1 MQVLYDTEWETDCVK
16 EVRKVAEQLVETYP
30 CDSCNVEVCYRRC
43 YKMTLWAEKAKEKL
57 AEYET
62 AEEEERLVVLPVGIG
77 DEVYIIE
84 KCSNI
89 PERLDGTLY
98 DSDGGPGTA
107 TGYYCPY
114 EENCPFD
121 GDDFTICDD
130 YKEKLAI
137 FKDYVNEIHIRENEV
152 FIFAEN
158 TCQYC
163 SFGKTMFLTRE
174 EAEKALRDLKEQ

>member
-1 MQVLYDTEWETDCVK
+1 MQVLYDTEWEADCVK

-30 CDSCNVEVCYRRC
+30 CDSCNVEVCYRGC
-43 YKMTLWAEKAKEKL
+43 YKMTLWAEKAKENL

>member
-1 MQVLYDTEWETDCVK
+1 MTERLSNKNPCSSCKVDRQIGNQNRWECECSRCDKPNDWKNECVK
-16 EVRKVAEQLVETYP
+16 
-30 CDSCNVEVCYRRC
+30 
-43 YKMTLWAEKAKEKL
+43 KL

-62 AEEEERLVVLPVGIG
+62 AEEEGRLVILPVGIG

-89 PERLDGTLY
+89 PKQLDGTLY

-114 EENCPFD
+114 EVNCPFD

-130 YKEKLAI
+130 YNEKVAV
-137 FKDYVNEIHIRENEV
+137 FKDYVDEIHIRENEAS
-152 FIFAEN
+152 IFTEN

-163 SFGKTMFLTRE
+163 SFGKTVFLTRE
-174 EAEKALRDLKEQ
+174 EAEKALEEMEKDE

>member
-1 MQVLYDTEWETDCVK
+1 MTERLT
-16 EVRKVAEQLVETYP
+16 ETYP
-30 CDSCNVEVCYRRC
+30 CDLCNVEFCYRQC

-57 AEYET
+57 TEYET
-62 AEEEERLVVLPVGIG
+62 AEEEGRLVALPVGIG

-98 DSDGGPGTA
+98 DSDGSPGTA

-114 EENCPFD
+114 ELNCPFD

-130 YKEKLAI
+130 YKEKLAV
-137 FKDYVNEIHIRENEV
+137 FKDCIDEIHIRENEV
-152 FIFAEN
+152 SIFTEI

-163 SFGKTMFLTRE
+163 IFGKTMFLTRE
-174 EAEKALRDLKEQ
+174 EAEKALEEMNKNE

>member
-1 MQVLYDTEWETDCVK
+1 MTERLSSKNPCNACKVDRQIGNPNRWECECDSCDKPIDWKNDCVK
-16 EVRKVAEQLVETYP
+16 
-30 CDSCNVEVCYRRC
+30 
-43 YKMTLWAEKAKEKL
+43 KL

-62 AEEEERLVVLPVGIG
+62 AEDEGRLVVLPVGIG

>member
-1 MQVLYDTEWETDCVK
+1 MCERGEKQLTERLTEDYYDDLQKIIRHYVK
-16 EVRKVAEQLVETYP
+16 SDNIDLNTGGDDFQ
-30 CDSCNVEVCYRRC
+30 DIID
-43 YKMTLWAEKAKEKL
+43 KL
-57 AEYET
+57 AEYEI

-152 FIFAEN
+152 FLFAEN

-163 SFGKTMFLTRE
+163 SFRKTMFLTRE

>member
-1 MQVLYDTEWETDCVK
+1 MTERLSDKNPCNSCKVDRQIGNPNRWECECSRCEKPNDWKNDCIK
-16 EVRKVAEQLVETYP
+16 
-30 CDSCNVEVCYRRC
+30 
-43 YKMTLWAEKAKEKL
+43 KL
-57 AEYET
+57 SEYET
-62 AEEEERLVVLPVGIG
+62 VEREGRLVVLPVGIG

-89 PERLDGTLY
+89 PDRLDGTLY
-98 DSDGGPGTA
+98 DSDGSPGTA

-114 EENCPFD
+114 EANCPFD
-121 GDDFTICDD
+121 DDDFTICDD
-130 YKEKLAI
+130 CKEKLAV
-137 FKDYVNEIHIRENEV
+137 FNDYVNEIHIRENEI

-174 EAEKALRDLKEQ
+174 EAEKALKEREGIHE